1 MVLIKSALRFI
12 VKILL
17 VEDQA
22 LVRGALYAL
31 LKMEDGIESVEQCE
45 NGVQALAY
53 LKSHKVDIVLT
64 DIEMPEMNGIELLE
78 RIRHLHPEL
87 KTVVVTTFGRAGFV
101 RRAIDAGA
109 NAFLLKDA
117 PSAELAETL
126 FKVME
131 GRRVIDSELALMAL
145 GDKDP
150 LTLKERK
157 ALQLVFDG
165 FKTKQIACQ
174 LYLSEGTIRNYLSE
188 AISKLHAANSV
199 DAARIAKQKG
209 WL

>member
-1 MVLIKSALRFI
+1 M
-12 VKILL
+12 KILL

-53 LKSHKVDIVLT
+53 LKNHKVDIVLT